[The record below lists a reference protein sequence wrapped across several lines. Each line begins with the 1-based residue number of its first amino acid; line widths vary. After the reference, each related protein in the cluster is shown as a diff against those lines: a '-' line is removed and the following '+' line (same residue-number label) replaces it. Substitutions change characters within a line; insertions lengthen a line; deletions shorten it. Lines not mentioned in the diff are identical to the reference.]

1 MATRTTKEDFENTC
15 AVFIDSVNHYFTH
28 LTNNPSDTGVP
39 YLKDQSELL
48 LKDFTG
54 MIGISGS
61 RKGFIYISGNEGLY
75 KDLIKRFIGLE
86 DPTKEDMLDMAGEL
100 SNVVAGNLRE
110 TYGSDFMI
118 SVPIVF
124 EGSPKKLK
132 FPNEVSPYVIP
143 ITWNAHEAN
152 VVVGIE

>member
-1 MATRTTKEDFENTC
+1 MDKNKESFEATC
-15 AVFIDSVNHYFTH
+15 AVFIDSVNNYFTH
-28 LTNNPSDTGVP
+28 LTNNPSKTGVP
-39 YLKDQSELL
+39 YLKEQNAVL

-61 RKGFIYISGNEGLY
+61 KKGFVYISGNLGLY
-75 KDLIKRFIGLE
+75 KELINRFIGLQ
-86 DPTKEDMLDMAGEL
+86 DPTPEDILDMAGEL

-124 EGSPKKLK
+124 EGSPSKLK
-132 FPNEVSPYVIP
+132 FPSDVSAYVIP
-143 ITWNAHEAN
+143 IKWQEHEAN
-152 VVVGIE
+152 VVIGIK